1 MNLAC
6 VSQMVKMWQTLLQTW
21 IQTSNVLHWIGLD
34 SFHLARIIVKEVRIR
49 AISLGHMVVK
59 IVLDLAF
66 NNVKPKDWYFMLD

>member
-1 MNLAC
+1 MNLVC
-6 VSQMVKMWQTLLQTW
+6 VSQMVKMRQTLLQTW
-21 IQTSNVLHWIGLD
+21 IQTRNVLLLIGLD

-66 NNVKPKDWYFMLD
+66 NNVKPKDRYFVLD